1 MFNGFNYYSWYCVK
15 ANQLSTPTFYYIH
28 ECQDSLIQCST
39 SRFFCVNYNFF
50 VKNNI
55 NGSTYIGTV
64 HHCFIADDWFIVHHC
79 YIVQDCL
86 RLFEVEEKLEGSSQW
101 KCTQCKSYQDAVKK
115 MEIWKLPPI
124 LLIALKRYST
134 GQRVISLK
142 CLGVQQLCHK

>member
-1 MFNGFNYYSWYCVK
+1 MIG
-15 ANQLSTPTFYYIH
+15 LFYTIVL
-28 ECQDSLIQCST
+28 LIEN
-39 SRFFCVNYNFF
+39 RYWIV
-50 VKNNI
+50 
-55 NGSTYIGTV
+55 
-64 HHCFIADDWFIVHHC
+64 HCFIVHI
-79 YIVQDCL
+79 YFIVQDCL

-142 CLGVQQLCHK
+142 CLGVQQLCHN